1 MRAIVNALKMTHAA
15 AGIPQQHGFVNDF
28 TISRMRMIIIF
39 VLMQLFLLN
48 TTFNQYMPVIHICK
62 WAFFD
67 GYSYMRVQKDKKPLS
82 QRTTAL
88 TIY

>member
-28 TISRMRMIIIF
+28 TIILNENDNHFF
-39 VLMQLFLLN
+39 VLVQLFLPN

-62 WAFFD
+62 WAFSMDTHKYVF
-67 GYSYMRVQKDKKPLS
+67 KKTKSPCPRG
-82 QRTTAL
+82 QRL
-88 TIY
+88 